1 LVRGAADRPGAVAT
15 LSGVI
20 CLFSGKFLVRILLS
34 LTVICLA
41 SACRQAPEED
51 EGFNLQTPGAATSTP
66 IDAAAVVEHLKAS
79 NQPIGR
85 TDVYNAETDPVS
97 RLGRPNQYV
106 GKAIFHDTRLPL
118 VLQQGQDVISFQNS
132 GGIVEIFADAG
143 DLKARIE
150 SLELAR
156 KQFPAAFPE
165 YQYSKGLILIRLG
178 HVLTPEQ
185 AAGYEAALAS
195 FQS

>member
-1 LVRGAADRPGAVAT
+1 M
-15 LSGVI
+15 
-20 CLFSGKFLVRILLS
+20 
-34 LTVICLA
+34 A

-51 EGFNLQTPGAATSTP
+51 DGFNLQTPGATGSS
-66 IDAAAVVEHLKAS
+66 IDAGAVVEHLKTS
-79 NQPIGR
+79 NLPIGR
-85 TDVYNAETDPVS
+85 VDNYNAETDPVS
-97 RLGRPNQYV
+97 RLGRPDQYV

-118 VLQQGQDVISFQNS
+118 VLQQGQDVIAFQSS
-132 GGIVEIFADAG
+132 GGIVEVFLNPG
-143 DLKARIE
+143 DLKARID

-165 YQYSKGLILIRLG
+165 YQYTKGVILIRLG